1 MIVQL
6 LDFFSKM
13 TIPIH
18 FVSNRGQWAPD
29 KGVRSNPLMIAWV
42 TNVLTGPDL
51 NIEFSTD
58 STRKG
63 P

>member
-18 FVSNRGQWAPD
+18 FVFNRGRWAPD

-58 STRKG
+58 STRTD